1 MYLDVTANMCAEK
14 SLKQLHS
21 MQHHQRHLHTHLLAV
36 NSPVNEPLHSHV
48 GSDGHYT
55 DFVLGSWLGKICWKS
70 KSTDSDIFILTCSM
84 KGTDWTCCV
93 WKMSKRTTTL
103 LPYSSCRIQVVGHS
117 SQWPNVFPQTWASE
131 ALILT
136 KWQLPSLD
144 RPAEQRCH
152 NYVFPLDWRQDIAS
166 NDSVL
171 VIKFQVLWHL

>member
-1 MYLDVTANMCAEK
+1 MYLDVIAKYRCAEK

-21 MQHHQRHLHTHLLAV
+21 MQHHQRHLRTHLLAV
-36 NSPVNEPLHSHV
+36 NSPVNEPLHSYV

-55 DFVLGSWLGKICWKS
+55 DFVLGSWLGKICWIGHVVYEKCP
-70 KSTDSDIFILTCSM
+70 KEQ
-84 KGTDWTCCV
+84 
-93 WKMSKRTTTL
+93 L
-103 LPYSSCRIQVVGHS
+103 LYFHIQVVGFKIVGHS

-136 KWQLPSLD
+136 KWQLPSPD

-152 NYVFPLDWRQDIAS
+152 NHVFPLDWRQDIAS

-171 VIKFQVLWHL
+171 VIKFQVSWHL